1 MAFHDKENQKSF
13 PNVGMNN
20 STPAASRKVFGSF
33 VRSPGQSSLNS
44 IVDKEN
50 MVGGRHIS
58 TAQKSHSMLGDLMS
72 ASEEMFSVVGEDSGE
87 LRIHRDDWEVLKTEI
102 HRRIDL
108 LLSDN
113 EELAQQ
119 LESTKIAGHTKIKDL
134 EAILEQHRYFFS

>member
-1 MAFHDKENQKSF
+1 
-13 PNVGMNN
+13 
-20 STPAASRKVFGSF
+20 
-33 VRSPGQSSLNS
+33 
-44 IVDKEN
+44 
-50 MVGGRHIS
+50 
-58 TAQKSHSMLGDLMS
+58 MS